1 MRRRL
6 GFELVLV
13 GLFVAMGAVAW
24 DLSYVAGM
32 PEPMEPHDDTAIMA
46 HNAAATIVL
55 ILGVVLAAIG
65 ARMLLLEK
73 LASRQAYL
81 LFAASTLMFA
91 DGVLHFFVV
100 SEHLS
105 ILPFALFF
113 VAAGA
118 AQIGLGFGLFKPRP
132 FVYLVSAVLTVGL
145 IGLFFLSRTV
155 TLPYAEGP
163 EEYEFLGLVSKVLEF
178 ATIAALGLLLY
189 RWRADVRAGA
199 ETPPAA

>member
-1 MRRRL
+1 VRRRL
-6 GFELVLV
+6 GFELVIV

-32 PEPMEPHDDTAIMA
+32 PVPAEPHDDTVIMA
-46 HNAAATIVL
+46 HNTAATIVL
-55 ILGVVLAAIG
+55 ILGVILAAIG
-65 ARMLLLEK
+65 ARMLLLGK
-73 LASRQAYL
+73 PASRQAYL
-81 LFAASTLMFA
+81 LFATSTLMFA

-100 SEHLS
+100 SEHLA
-105 ILPFALFF
+105 IVPFAVFF

-178 ATIAALGLLLY
+178 ATIAALGILLY
-189 RWRADVRAGA
+189 RWRVHVRAGA

>member
-6 GFELVLV
+6 GFELVIV

-32 PEPMEPHDDTAIMA
+32 PEPAQPHDDTVIMA
-46 HNAAATIVL
+46 HNAAATIVV
-55 ILGVVLAAIG
+55 ILGVILAAIG

-73 LASRQAYL
+73 PASRQAYL
-81 LFAASTLMFA
+81 LFATSTLMFA

-100 SEHLS
+100 SEHLA
-105 ILPFALFF
+105 ILPFAVFF
-113 VAAGA
+113 VVAGA

-132 FVYLVSAVLTVGL
+132 FVYLVSAVLTIGL

-163 EEYEFLGLVSKVLEF
+163 EEYEVLGLVSKALEVV
-178 ATIAALGLLLY
+178 TVVALGALLY
-189 RWRADVRAGA
+189 RWRADLKAGA
-199 ETPPAA
+199 EAPPAA